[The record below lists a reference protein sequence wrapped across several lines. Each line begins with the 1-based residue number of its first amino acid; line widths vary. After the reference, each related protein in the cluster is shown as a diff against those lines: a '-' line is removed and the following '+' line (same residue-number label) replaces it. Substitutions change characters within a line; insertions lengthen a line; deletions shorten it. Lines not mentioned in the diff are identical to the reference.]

1 MLQALR
7 TQPWGPALPRLDLPN
22 DSLRTMRS
30 PAAAAFAGA
39 VLAPGAVLKAVAA
52 CDTMRDGDGWG
63 ATWGEG

>member
-1 MLQALR
+1 M
-7 TQPWGPALPRLDLPN
+7 PRLDLPN

-30 PAAAAFAGA
+30 PAAVAFAGA
-39 VLAPGAVLKAVAA
+39 VLSPCAVLKAVAA